1 MHNFLDGV
9 SECEDSASEFDDLY
23 IPELNKDSS
32 FSGKSE
38 QDFSWSF
45 NYSPRLIDGLPKLP
59 RIQTR
64 LETTKAP
71 QEIDDTGAEMNVSS
85 NEEEN
90 NQNIELATDT
100 SQSKLP
106 SSAVDDA
113 AENTDS
119 SRRNRVASDNSR

>member
-9 SECEDSASEFDDLY
+9 SECEDSAFEFDDLY
-23 IPELNKDSS
+23 TPELNKDSS

-45 NYSPRLIDGLPKLP
+45 NYSPRLIDRLPKRP

-71 QEIDDTGAEMNVSS
+71 QEIDDTGAEINVSS
-85 NEEEN
+85 NEMEN

-100 SQSKLP
+100 SQSNLP

-113 AENTDS
+113 AKNTDS